1 MSASILKYTT
11 TITTDNS
18 NDNSN
23 TELLSAK
30 SISLKP
36 YNDYNNNIND
46 ITPIT
51 SSSSYKTF
59 SFEYKLHHD
68 ELGINNIMTTRTV
81 FNLFERART
90 DILGGPKVLAE
101 SSSSSSRT
109 TSSNDTIKYYVGRI
123 TDYHYCNDIP
133 KVIVEQLDHGPID
146 ISVITQ
152 CVQIGD
158 SMCDFQQQI
167 VCCGS
172 NASLLLLAKANVLVV
187 SVNGDTEQSTPYPKN
202 VLKMF
207 EITNV

>member
-11 TITTDNS
+11 TSTTDNS

-23 TELLSAK
+23 SELLSAK

-36 YNDYNNNIND
+36 YNDYYNNINN

-51 SSSSYKTF
+51 SSSYKTF

-101 SSSSSSRT
+101 SSSSSSLRT
-109 TSSNDTIKYYVGRI
+109 TSSNDIIKYYVGRI
-123 TDYHYCNDIP
+123 TDYHYCNNIP
-133 KVIVEQLDHGPID
+133 KVIVEKLDQGPID

-152 CVQIGD
+152 CIQIGD

-167 VCCGS
+167 VCRGS

-187 SVNGDTEQSTPYPKN
+187 SVNGDTGQSAPYPKN